1 MKKFVCLVIIAVIM
15 LSGCSASA
23 ETKNDNSTQSSA
35 NSSQENN
42 EIEEL
47 KKELFTTGDKFP
59 QLEEPKNGEEIVVLT
74 TNMGVIKIKLC
85 PEEAPE
91 AVENFK
97 GLVEKGYY
105 NGIKFHRV
113 LNDFMVQ
120 GGDPDGN
127 GTGGESIW
135 GEDFK
140 DELKGDMYHFR
151 GALAYANRGMDTNGS
166 QFYIVQ
172 SPNIQEGYFE
182 YIDEIVKQYGDS
194 EILSDNT
201 SGKIIRVNY
210 SDKAIENYNSLGGTP
225 FLDFG
230 YTVFGQVFEGME
242 VVDSIAAV
250 ETKESSNGEK
260 SVPVSDVIIEKAEI
274 AIYNKL

>member
-59 QLEEPKNGEEIVVLT
+59 QLEKPKNGEEIVVLT

-85 PEEAPE
+85 PEEAPK